1 MTWLWL
7 LLSLAALYAAIT
19 WWGSD
24 VLFHPPKMLPNEVWP
39 DGFGLAHEKVSFRSS
54 DGLTLAGWLIG
65 GKTTTE
71 RTLFMCH
78 GWGDNKGDL
87 LKRVH
92 PLARDF
98 NLFLFDFRSH
108 GESEGKRTTL
118 GSEEVRDFESALEF
132 LKRTRPEWTR
142 RMGLFGLSMGASM
155 AVRGMAEHPD
165 FRCAVFEAP
174 FVSFSRVVAQF
185 TGNNFRLPFFP
196 FAYFT
201 IKTIAWRVGMDPDS
215 SSPIL
220 FAPRLPPKPTLFIAG
235 ELDRLMPPSEVR
247 FLFDAAAGPKEYWL
261 VPGAEHGKC
270 WEAGGEAY
278 QRRLKEFFDKHT

>member
-7 LLSLAALYAAIT
+7 ILSLAALYAAAT

-24 VLFHPPKMLPNEVWP
+24 LLFHPPKMLPNTVWP
-39 DGFGLAHEKVSFRSS
+39 GQFGLSFEKVSFRSS
-54 DGLTLAGWLIG
+54 DGLTLAGWLIPA
-65 GKTTTE
+65 KIPTA
-71 RTLFMCH
+71 RSILMCH

-108 GESEGKRTTL
+108 GESEGKRVTL
-118 GSEEVRDFESALEF
+118 GIEETRDLVSALDF
-132 LKRTRPEWTR
+132 LKKTRPEWR
-142 RMGLFGLSMGASM
+142 ERMGLFGLSMGAAM

-165 FRCAVFEAP
+165 LRCAIFEAP
-174 FVSFSRVVAQF
+174 FVSFSRVVARF
-185 TGNNFRLPFFP
+185 AWNNFRLPAFP
-196 FAYFT
+196 FAFFA
-201 IKTIAWRVGMDPDS
+201 IKTIAWRVGEDPDA
-215 SSPIL
+215 SSPIR
-220 FAPRLPPKPTLFIAG
+220 FAPRLPSKPTLFIAG

-247 FLFDAAAGPKEYWL
+247 FLFEAAAGPKEYWQ

-270 WEAGGEAY
+270 WEAGGEGY
-278 QRRLKEFFDKHT
+278 QRRLKGFFDKHI

>member
-1 MTWLWL
+1 LTWLWVF
-7 LLSLAALYAAIT
+7 LSLAALYAAAT

-24 VLFHPPKMLPNEVWP
+24 VLFHPPKMLPNTVWP
-39 DGFGLAHEKVSFRSS
+39 DQFGLAFEKVTFRSG
-54 DGLTLAGWLIG
+54 DGLSLAGWLIG
-65 GKTTTE
+65 AQTPTS

-98 NLFLFDFRSH
+98 NLFFFDFRSH

-118 GSEEVRDFESALEF
+118 GCQEARDFDAALEF
-132 LKRTRPEWTR
+132 LKRARPEWTK

-155 AVRGMAEHPD
+155 SVRGMAEHPD
-165 FRCAVFEAP
+165 FRCAVFESP
-174 FVSFSRVVAQF
+174 FVSFGRVAAQF
-185 TGNNFRLPFFP
+185 AWNNFRLPAFP
-196 FAYFT
+196 FAFFT
-201 IKTIAWRVGMDPDS
+201 VKTVGWRIGEDPDA

-220 FAPRLPPKPTLFIAG
+220 FAPRLPPKPSLFIAG

-247 FLFDAAAGPKEYWL
+247 FLFESAAGPKEYWL

-270 WEAGGEAY
+270 WEAGGEGY
-278 QRRLKEFFDKHT
+278 QRRLKEFFDKNT